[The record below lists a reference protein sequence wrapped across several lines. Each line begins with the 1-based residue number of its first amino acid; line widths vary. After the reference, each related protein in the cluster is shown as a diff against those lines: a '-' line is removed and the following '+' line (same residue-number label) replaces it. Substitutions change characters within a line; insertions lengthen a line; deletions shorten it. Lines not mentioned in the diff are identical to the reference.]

1 MLDFFFFNFDH
12 EKWHRLG
19 SRKLHT
25 LRTLLRLASKSHL
38 IWFAPQASVVAHP
51 TFATQKSLDRIQQA
65 MEYREEKLKPR
76 PAHREEQAAREGAA
90 TETARQI
97 NRLQFA
103 QSLLRELARHE
114 NGVLEMQ
121 EEEKEGLEKL
131 RKVQQNM
138 RNCRTETTQYLHYL

>member
-1 MLDFFFFNFDH
+1 MAS
-12 EKWHRLG
+12 
-19 SRKLHT
+19 SRAQEASHSEDVT
-25 LRTLLRLASKSHL
+25 SPCIEIPPDVVRTKGVGRRTS
-38 IWFAPQASVVAHP
+38 
-51 TFATQKSLDRIQQA
+51 TFATQKSLNRIQQA

-76 PAHREEQAAREGAA
+76 NAHREERAAREGAA